1 MILFVEAVLFEMFT
15 TAVGGGQVSP
25 FMGLV
30 GVACTLHIYL
40 CVPFLVAV
48 LLHVHYTCI
57 KCMCCFSFGCLG
69 CMYITDVLC
78 VLFLLVVLV
87 VCTLQMYL
95 CVLFLLVVLVA
106 CSLHMCTV
114 FVCSF
119 ACLGCMYITDVF
131 MCSFTFGCLGCMY
144 LTDVFRVCKLLKKL
158 KSIIST
164 MKKSLIAIFQVYSNL
179 QIGY

>member
-1 MILFVEAVLFEMFT
+1 MILFVEAVLFGMFT

-57 KCMCCFSFGCLG
+57 KCMCSFSFGCLG
-69 CMYITDVLC
+69 CMYITDV
-78 VLFLLVVLV
+78 
-87 VCTLQMYL
+87 
-95 CVLFLLVVLVA
+95 
-106 CSLHMCTV
+106 

-119 ACLGCMYITDVF
+119 SFGCLGCMFTTHVHCICVFFCFCLGCMYITDVF

-144 LTDVFRVCKLLKKL
+144 LTGCVNFKK
-158 KSIIST
+158 
-164 MKKSLIAIFQVYSNL
+164 N
-179 QIGY
+179 